1 MKWLVQLLGF
11 QQRRYISTRTSI
23 KKQETGNPHGCQSF
37 FRSENLEEMRNKL
50 ILSFL
55 GLCLA
60 LTLNAQT
67 LRPKVDQKK
76 VYNEDINPIEQI
88 DQAIVKSKSEGKFV
102 ICQVGGNWCPWCLRF
117 ADFITNDTTISK
129 VIDENFV
136 YIHVNYNPRKSEGEE
151 KMLLAKKM
159 LERLNNPAR
168 FGFPV
173 FVVLDDD
180 GKVIHI
186 QDSSFLEEGQ
196 GYDQK
201 KVLRFFK
208 NWTPKAVKQSV
219 IAKKV

>member
-1 MKWLVQLLGF
+1 MRKKIILSLLGV
-11 QQRRYISTRTSI
+11 
-23 KKQETGNPHGCQSF
+23 
-37 FRSENLEEMRNKL
+37 
-50 ILSFL
+50 
-55 GLCLA
+55 CLA

-67 LRPKVDQKK
+67 ALKK

-88 DQAIVKSKSEGKFV
+88 DQALVKARSEGKFV

-117 ADFITNDTTISK
+117 VDFITNDTTISN
-129 VIDENFV
+129 VIDKSFV

-151 KMLLAKKM
+151 KMQLAKAM

-173 FVVLDDD
+173 FVVLDEE
-180 GKVIHI
+180 GRVIHI

-196 GYDQK
+196 SYNQE

-208 NWTPKAVKQSV
+208 NWTPKAVKQ
-219 IAKKV
+219 